1 MLFLNSQEFRNGIC
15 YALNSP
21 SNFQYV
27 IERKLRENLNSQERT
42 KGILEIIN
50 YSEKE
55 VYNLKN
61 FLFSGATIS
70 LIDLFAHFLN
80 TTFESSL
87 VEYSIKKFYR
97 DPSRIDNPGKK
108 FLISAF
114 RNHSLNPIFLSTGTT
129 YIKIKAL
136 IITCSYVSSEP
147 VESRGNLS
155 DMHCIV
161 LAFINMKFPLINLIF
176 ISL

>member
-80 TTFESSL
+80 TTFESRL

-108 FLISAF
+108 F
-114 RNHSLNPIFLSTGTT
+114 
-129 YIKIKAL
+129 
-136 IITCSYVSSEP
+136 
-147 VESRGNLS
+147 
-155 DMHCIV
+155 
-161 LAFINMKFPLINLIF
+161 
-176 ISL
+176 